1 MALAL
6 RLLGRL
12 RAEAQALIINPSLHL
27 EHGLNQRVMQ
37 QALAFLSRFGVA
49 VAAAQK
55 TAETFPQAAAAVA
68 VVIPKSG

>member
-27 EHGLNQRVMQ
+27 ERGLSQRATE
-37 QALAFLSRFGVA
+37 QARGCLFRFGVA